1 MGNSSGKFRRKNNI
15 KLMIIVLIVLMF
27 VFGVVLFKLTAGK
40 NQNVQNSEG
49 THVLSYNSIVTNSQ
63 NSCSV
68 AFDIASKINSG
79 EITESNINYENIF
92 DDSVILGDSI
102 TEGLSVYGFL
112 SENIVYCRVGGSVLN
127 SEQMIKDA
135 ASTLPSTAFFSY
147 GTNDMGMYSGDSKA
161 FTEKYRGLIEQFK
174 EISPDTKIYV
184 NSIPKPSDSKISSGG
199 YFYKWEDFNLDIKQ
213 MCDAI
218 DAEYIDNTDLLIEH
232 PEYYAGDGIH
242 VSTSYYPKWMARMV
256 SAANLWSR
264 LSFIYPDSN

>member
-49 THVLSYNSIVTNSQ
+49 THVLSYNSIVTNSR
-63 NSCSV
+63 NSCSI

-79 EITESNINYENIF
+79 EITDSNIDYENIF
-92 DDSVILGDSI
+92 SDSVILGDSI

-161 FTEKYRGLIEQFK
+161 FTEKYREIIEQFK
-174 EISPDTKIYV
+174 EISPDTEIYV
-184 NSIPKPSDSKISSGG
+184 NSIPKPSDGKISFGG
-199 YFYKWEDFNLDIKQ
+199 YFYKWEDYNSDIKQ
-213 MCDAI
+213 MCDEI
-218 DAEYIDNTDLLIEH
+218 DVAYIDNTDLLIEH